1 MQQELVEFSFIVKTP
16 YFDVTKGSIV
26 DQNVKGDE
34 KMTKTDF
41 KKYTKDELIYYLE
54 SIQIY
59 IPKRETTS
67 IKYSILNK
75 RYEDISNEINV
86 ILEDTTRAIKRFNE
100 KKTIEHMIAVKELND
115 KYIRLSNKQRK
126 IEKELRGVF

>member
-1 MQQELVEFSFIVKTP
+1 
-16 YFDVTKGSIV
+16 
-26 DQNVKGDE
+26 
-34 KMTKTDF
+34 MTKTDF

-86 ILEDTTRAIKRFNE
+86 TLEDTTRAIKRFNE